1 MEDNNQ
7 DEYQR
12 SDIEPAS
19 DCSVCACPDQWSR
32 DFLTNHLKQH
42 LATCTHKIN
51 GKYTHGYINQALRY
65 IDECKRCSGTKIP
78 VGPYHIMS
86 EYLTPRL
93 QAELNQLHGTD
104 STNVLMQAVS
114 GIFKDINPELYR
126 KYVSHESQI

>member
-51 GKYTHGYINQALRY
+51 GEYIHVYINQALRY
-65 IDECKRCSGTKIP
+65 INQCKDCSGDP
-78 VGPYHIMS
+78 GVGPYHVLS
-86 EYLTPRL
+86 CDLTPRL
-93 QAELNQLHGTD
+93 RTELEQRDVT
-104 STNVLMQAVS
+104 TQAVS
-114 GIFKDINPELYR
+114 GLFEDIDPELYR
-126 KYVSHESQI
+126 KYVSRELIICYG